1 MNYQVIEAL
10 QLALNTKPN
19 HGICGVLQALDLEEP
34 SEYYELMF
42 KCCEAL
48 GVFSGTLAMP
58 ISVRHGEPY
67 ALYSNARRKKK
78 LWNSTTKYGAARR
91 AVASKMIMELKHADS
106 KRRQQWRYM

>member
-1 MNYQVIEAL
+1 MYYKVIEAL

-19 HGICGVLQALDLEEP
+19 HGICGVLEALDLEEP

-91 AVASKMIMELKHADS
+91 AVANMMITELKHADS
-106 KRRQQWRYM
+106 SNTTK